1 MSGELRAGRTVAAL
15 AGRTVAASAAGVV
28 LVVAPGTANAAAAPR
43 TFQYTCAFGALSG
56 QPMTAS
62 VVWDDSDTHVVGRPT
77 PRLPVSASATV
88 GALIPQTLRVAGA
101 TSLAGTAKVTAV
113 VAAPQGNVPVTVPM
127 DVPVT
132 QIPSSGS
139 MTVPA
144 NGTAPSLTFTKAGTA
159 DIVVGAIDMSITPRQ
174 ADGSTTMLGTVNAS
188 CSADSGQDKV
198 LSSFRILPRTQ
209 PQPSPTASGAGAG
222 GGGHGSGSGAG
233 SGSGS
238 GAGSGAGSGSG
249 AQGQESS
256 GTRPGTSRSPDPT
269 GSVTA
274 SGTASASASAASGGA
289 PTLAAPKSDSDP
301 RDSAQDRTAFPVPLR
316 AAAGVLVVA
325 LAAVGSAMWFRRR
338 GDDG

>member
-1 MSGELRAGRTVAAL
+1 MSGGLRAGRTVAAL
-15 AGRTVAASAAGVV
+15 AGRTVAASAACVV
-28 LVVAPGTANAAAAPR
+28 LVVTPGTASAAPAPR
-43 TFQYTCAFGALSG
+43 TFQYTCAFGAISG

-77 PRLPVSASATV
+77 PRLPMTASATV

-101 TSLAGTAKVTAV
+101 TSIEGTAKVTAV

-144 NGTAPSLTFTKAGTA
+144 NGTAPSLTFTEAGTA

-174 ADGSTTMLGTVNAS
+174 ADGSKTLLGTVNAS

-209 PQPSPTASGAGAG
+209 RQPSPTASGAGAG
-222 GGGHGSGSGAG
+222 GGDRGSG

-238 GAGSGAGSGSG
+238 GAGSGSAAEG
-249 AQGQESS
+249 QGRGQGTS
-256 GTRPGTSRSPDPT
+256 GTHPGTSRSPDPT

-289 PTLAAPKSDSDP
+289 PTFAAPKADSDLHS
-301 RDSAQDRTAFPVPLR
+301 SAQDRTAFPVPLR

-325 LAAVGSAMWFRRR
+325 LAAVGSAVWFRRR